1 MKLNAPAVGL
11 SINDKGDGY
20 WLVAQDGGIFSFGNV
35 PFHGSTGSMKLNQ
48 PVFDMAPTAGDKGYW
63 LVAKDGGIFSFG
75 DAENKFYGSA
85 VGATTGT
92 VIGMGTTPTFNGYW
106 IADNVGGV
114 FPFGDARALGDRR
127 GQTNNAPIVGF
138 ATVPKK

>member
-11 SINDKGDGY
+11 SINGKGDGY

-35 PFHGSTGSMKLNQ
+35 PFHGSTGSLKLNQ

-75 DAENKFYGSA
+75 DAEGKFYGSA
-85 VGATTGT
+85 VGTATGT
-92 VIGMGTTPTFNGYW
+92 VIGMGSTPTFNGYW
-106 IADNVGGV
+106 IADSAGGV
-114 FPFGDARALGDRR
+114 YPFGDARALGDRR
-127 GQTNNAPIVGF
+127 GQAANAVFVGF
-138 ATVPKK
+138 ATVPKA